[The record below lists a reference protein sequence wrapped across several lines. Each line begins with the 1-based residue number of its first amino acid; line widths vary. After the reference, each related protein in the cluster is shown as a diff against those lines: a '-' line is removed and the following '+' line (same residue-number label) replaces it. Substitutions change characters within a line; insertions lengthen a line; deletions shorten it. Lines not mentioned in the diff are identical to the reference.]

1 MNLTEEIL
9 ALLRTQ
15 FPGVREDGLQQLAAS
30 LSLQVATKEEA
41 AEIVGKMAADKVQ
54 QFVKDWRSKTDAEI
68 GRANQTY
75 ETSLKEKYDFVEKG
89 KQTPS
94 PAQAQQQPST
104 TGELTLDSIKA
115 LIAEQLQGVQQSI
128 TSITDSKTA
137 ETRRGLFTAALDKA
151 KLEGSKR
158 ELLLD
163 NFGRM
168 SFKDDADFN
177 SFLAAQT
184 AHIATLA
191 QEEADRNLQNHDAP
205 IFGAVNK
212 EGVSQG
218 VADYIAQRA
227 AESSKP
233 VLSGREV

>member
-1 MNLTEEIL
+1 MNLTDEIL

-41 AEIVGKMAADKVQ
+41 AEIVGKFAADKVQ

-68 GRANQTY
+68 GKANQTY

-89 KQTPS
+89 KQTPAPAP
-94 PAQAQQQPST
+94 PAQPA

-115 LIAEQLQGVQQSI
+115 LIAEQLQGVQKSI
-128 TSITDSKTA
+128 TSINDNKVA
-137 ETRRGLFTAALDKA
+137 ETRKGMFVAALDKA

-168 SFKDDADFN
+168 TFKDDADFN
-177 SFLAAQT
+177 GFMTAQA

-191 QEEADRNLQNHDAP
+191 QEEADKNLQNHDAP

-212 EGVSQG
+212 DGVSQG

-233 VLSGREV
+233 VLTGREV

>member
-9 ALLRTQ
+9 ALLKTQ

-41 AEIVGKMAADKVQ
+41 AEIVGKFTADKVQ
-54 QFVKDWRSKTDAEI
+54 QFVKDWRSKADAEI
-68 GRANQTY
+68 GKANQTY
-75 ETSLKEKYDFVEKG
+75 ENSLKEKYDFVEKG
-89 KQTPS
+89 KPTP
-94 PAQAQQQPST
+94 PATTTQPA
-104 TGELTLDSIKA
+104 TGELTLDSVKA

-128 TSITDSKTA
+128 TSITDTKLA
-137 ETRRGLFTAALDKA
+137 ETRRGMFIAALDKA

-168 SFKDDADFN
+168 TFKDDADFN
-177 SFLAAQT
+177 GFMTAQA

-191 QEEADRNLQNHDAP
+191 QEEADQNLQNHDAP

-218 VADYIAQRA
+218 VANYIAQRA
-227 AESSKP
+227 AENSKP
-233 VLSGREV
+233 VLTGREV

>member
-9 ALLRTQ
+9 ALLKTQ

-30 LSLQVATKEEA
+30 LSLQFASKEEA
-41 AEIVGKMAADKVQ
+41 AEVVGKFTADKVQ
-54 QFVKDWRSKTDAEI
+54 QFVKDWRSKADAEI
-68 GRANQTY
+68 GKANKTY
-75 ETSLKEKYDFVEKG
+75 EDSLKEKYDFVEKG
-89 KQTPS
+89 KPTPPTPPTP
-94 PAQAQQQPST
+94 PA
-104 TGELTLDSIKA
+104 TGELTLDNVKA
-115 LIAEQLQGVQQSI
+115 LIAEQMQGIQKSI
-128 TSITDSKTA
+128 TSINDNKVA
-137 ETRRGLFTAALDKA
+137 ETRKGMFIAALDKA

-168 SFKDDADFN
+168 TFKDDADFN
-177 SFLAAQT
+177 GFMSAQA

-191 QEEADRNLQNHDAP
+191 QEEADKNLQNHDAP

-212 EGVSQG
+212 DGISQG

-227 AESSKP
+227 EENSKP
-233 VLSGREV
+233 VLTGREV